1 MVRVVAVRPCLR
13 YGWRMEWTSGAY
25 TLTDDPK
32 RIDLDAVCALLKTT
46 YWANDRPREV
56 IGKSIQHSICFALLH
71 EGRQIGFGRG
81 VTDHSTFTWIADVIV
96 APNHRGLGLGKWM
109 MECLLAHPKLQTI
122 SYHLCT
128 KDAHA
133 LYEPFG
139 FQRIEA
145 MRRSW
150 RPPF

>member
-1 MVRVVAVRPCLR
+1 
-13 YGWRMEWTSGAY
+13 MEWTNGAY
-25 TLTDDPK
+25 TLTDD
-32 RIDLDAVCALLKTT
+32 RARVDLDAVCSLLQST

-56 IGKSIQHSICFALLH
+56 IAKSIQHSICFTLLH
-71 EGRQIGFGRG
+71 EGRQVGFCRG
-81 VTDHSTFTWIADVIV
+81 VTDHATFTWVADVIV
-96 APNHRGLGLGKWM
+96 APEHQGRGLGKWM
-109 MECLLAHPKLQTI
+109 MQCLLAHPELQTI

-128 KDAHA
+128 KDAHD

-145 MRRSW
+145 MRRSS